1 MVMLWEDITVSVA
14 DKKLLSGITGIA
26 EAGRIMAVMGPSGC
40 GKTTLLDSLAAL
52 ISLLLS
58 YIYYLSIEN

>member
-26 EAGRIMAVMGPSGC
+26 EAGRIMAVIGPSGS
-40 GKTTLLDSLAAL
+40 GKTTLLDSLAGLSLPFLSL
-52 ISLLLS
+52 ILS
-58 YIYYLSIEN
+58 FL

>member
-1 MVMLWEDITVSVA
+1 MLWEDITVSVA

-40 GKTTLLDSLAAL
+40 GKTTLLDSLAGLSLPFLSL
-52 ISLLLS
+52 ILS
-58 YIYYLSIEN
+58 FL

>member
-1 MVMLWEDITVSVA
+1 MLWEDITVSVA

-26 EAGRIMAVMGPSGC
+26 EAGRIMAVIGPSGS